1 MSRFAP
7 LSPGEGV
14 RLGAII
20 FAVIV
25 AAIAAAIGI
34 QSVLHRRRLARARIR
49 VDQAISARIAESRGP
64 MDLREVLDAALAR
77 TASGPDV
84 YEQILDRVDLTRF
97 RPKLAPDVE
106 VKSFPLRWGNDYVMV
121 ANPRAMLYYR
131 LEPWEGAL
139 LPLMDGTRTVGD
151 IVVERLEEEGE
162 LDAAGATQ
170 LVQILELGGFL
181 EPVPAGLEKGLERGL
196 DHLTPAERK
205 IRIFLKTLSIDWTG
219 ADGFVRWRYRTL
231 LRPFFRPVGA
241 VVAVLVAAAGLIA
254 FASSKGPAHTPSA
267 RARRRWNR

>member
-1 MSRFAP
+1 M
-7 LSPGEGV
+7 
-14 RLGAII
+14 
-20 FAVIV
+20 
-25 AAIAAAIGI
+25 
-34 QSVLHRRRLARARIR
+34 
-49 VDQAISARIAESRGP
+49 
-64 MDLREVLDAALAR
+64 
-77 TASGPDV
+77 

-181 EPVPAGLEKGLERGL
+181 EPVPAGLEKGLERAL
-196 DHLTPAERK
+196 DRLTPPQRK
-205 IRIFLKTLSIDWTG
+205 IRDLPEDPVDRLDGGRSDSFAGGTG
-219 ADGFVRWRYRTL
+219 PCSGRSSVRWA
-231 LRPFFRPVGA
+231 PWSPCWSPWPV
-241 VVAVLVAAAGLIA
+241 
-254 FASSKGPAHTPSA
+254 
-267 RARRRWNR
+267 